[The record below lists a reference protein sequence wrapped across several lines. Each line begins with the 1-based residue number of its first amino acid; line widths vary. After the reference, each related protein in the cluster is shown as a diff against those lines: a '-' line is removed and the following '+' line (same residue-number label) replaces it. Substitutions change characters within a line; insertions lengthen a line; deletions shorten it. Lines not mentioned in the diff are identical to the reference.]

1 MGFWAWFWI
10 WTALIIGS
18 LAVLAFIGKSLFNSA
33 SAVLHQIERIS
44 KPALALAEAM
54 ANKPKLEDLESD
66 VLTSVAEVEAKR
78 ASLLKQKSKKQAA
91 RQRRLRNAL
100 KDIDVNESRFT
111 ND

>member
-1 MGFWAWFWI
+1 MGFWVWFWI
-10 WTALIIGS
+10 WTALVITS
-18 LAVLAFIGKSLFNSA
+18 LAVFGFIGKSLLNSA

-54 ANKPKLEDLESD
+54 ASKPKLEDLESD
-66 VLTSVAEVEAKR
+66 VLTPVTEVEAER

-111 ND
+111 NG